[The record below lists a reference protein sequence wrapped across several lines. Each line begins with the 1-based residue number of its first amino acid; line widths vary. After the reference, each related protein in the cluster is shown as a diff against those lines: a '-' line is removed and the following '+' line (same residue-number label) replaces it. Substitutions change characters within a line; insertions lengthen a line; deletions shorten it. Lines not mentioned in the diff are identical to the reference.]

1 MIYIDTQ
8 SDLESTC
15 NLLNRETVI
24 TFDCEFIRETTF
36 VPVLCLVQIST
47 RDNIYIIDPLNLELE
62 PLFVILSNE
71 NILKIMHSS
80 TQDIDVFYK
89 NFSLIPKP
97 IFDTQ
102 IAASFLGYG
111 DSISYA
117 KLVKQI
123 TKEVLCKDSKLTNW
137 QMRPLKESQLNYAM
151 SDVKYLFQIYDDLL
165 KKLKEKERV
174 DWFEAEVQDLY
185 NIDNYYVDPD
195 ESWKRVKGSGIKPFF
210 INYLKAFSKLRE
222 EIAVRTNRPRRFVMK
237 DEVLIQLSNL
247 QPQSQEDILHD
258 RILKKTLSKDL
269 IRKLVEVSLSVDK
282 NSEELKIPK
291 HKKLSGN
298 KELICDILKLFL
310 KYTAKKYDIAAKYI
324 ARTEELEKFIQG
336 KLDDI
341 RFLSGWR
348 YEIFGQDVQR
358 IEAGE
363 VVPRIINHK
372 LVFHQEK
379 ML

>member
-1 MIYIDTQ
+1 
-8 SDLESTC
+8 
-15 NLLNRETVI
+15 
-24 TFDCEFIRETTF
+24 
-36 VPVLCLVQIST
+36 
-47 RDNIYIIDPLNLELE
+47 
-62 PLFVILSNE
+62 
-71 NILKIMHSS
+71 
-80 TQDIDVFYK
+80 
-89 NFSLIPKP
+89 
-97 IFDTQ
+97 
-102 IAASFLGYG
+102 
-111 DSISYA
+111 
-117 KLVKQI
+117 
-123 TKEVLCKDSKLTNW
+123 
-137 QMRPLKESQLNYAM
+137 
-151 SDVKYLFQIYDDLL
+151 
-165 KKLKEKERV
+165 
-174 DWFEAEVQDLY
+174 
-185 NIDNYYVDPD
+185 
-195 ESWKRVKGSGIKPFF
+195 
-210 INYLKAFSKLRE
+210 
-222 EIAVRTNRPRRFVMK
+222 MK